1 MLNNKQYIYV
11 VLTQTGTMVSKT
23 IKAFT
28 RTPFNHVSITTDK
41 ELSEMFSFSR
51 FNKYRPLPAGFKN
64 ESVHTGVYGLFS
76 SIPCE
81 IYSFEV
87 TDSQLK
93 RYNDLITHFKT
104 KTQLYSYNL
113 LGLLTVPLGI
123 PLKRRTR
130 FVCSQ
135 FVAYMLTYS
144 GIAKFNKDI
153 SLITPD
159 DFRYLKNATLL
170 YSGDMKQYT
179 YSNISQITL

>member
-1 MLNNKQYIYV
+1 MSDNKQYIFV
-11 VLTQTGTMVSKT
+11 VLTQTGTMVSRT

-41 ELSEMFSFSR
+41 ELREMFSFSR
-51 FNKYRPLPAGFKN
+51 FNKHRPLPAGFKN
-64 ESVHTGVYGLFS
+64 EGIHTGVFGLFA

-81 IYSFEV
+81 IYGFEV
-87 TDSQLK
+87 TDEQLA
-93 RYNDLITHFKT
+93 RYNKLLAHFKN

-135 FVAYMLTYS
+135 FVAHMLTYS

-153 SLITPD
+153 SLVIPD
-159 DFRYLKNATLL
+159 DFRYLKNAVLL

-179 YSNISQITL
+179 YKELSPISL